1 MFFKFVKKALNE
13 NHTFIKFI
21 FIGIIN
27 TIFGYGIYLLFL
39 LIGFN
44 YVIAALLSTILGI
57 IFNFFTT
64 GRLVFKSTN
73 NYLILKFVMV
83 YIFIY
88 LFTISGL
95 SILYLYG
102 ISYEIGGALMLAP
115 NALLSFFL
123 NKRLVFNE
131 KNN

>member
-13 NHTFIKFI
+13 NQTFIKFI

-44 YVIAALLSTILGI
+44 FVIAALLSTILGI

-64 GRLVFKSTN
+64 GRFVFKSTN
-73 NYLILKFVMV
+73 NYLIFKFVMV

>member
-1 MFFKFVKKALNE
+1 MFIKFVKKALNE
-13 NHTFIKFI
+13 NQTFIKFI

-44 YVIAALLSTILGI
+44 FVFAALLSTILGI
-57 IFNFFTT
+57 FFNFFTT
-64 GRLVFKSTN
+64 GRFVFKSTN

-102 ISYEIGGALMLAP
+102 FSYEIGGALMLAP

>member
-13 NHTFIKFI
+13 NQTFIKFI

-44 YVIAALLSTILGI
+44 FVIAALLSTILGI

-64 GRLVFKSTN
+64 GRFVFKSTN
-73 NYLILKFVMV
+73 HYLILKFVMV

>member
-1 MFFKFVKKALNE
+1 MNE
-13 NHTFIKFI
+13 NQTFIKFI

-44 YVIAALLSTILGI
+44 FVIAALLSTILGI

-64 GRLVFKSTN
+64 GRFVFKSTN

>member
-13 NHTFIKFI
+13 NQTFIKFI

-44 YVIAALLSTILGI
+44 FVIAALLSTILGI

-64 GRLVFKSTN
+64 GRFVFKSTN
-73 NYLILKFVMV
+73 NYLILKFVIV

>member
-13 NHTFIKFI
+13 NQTFIKFI

-44 YVIAALLSTILGI
+44 FVIAALLSTILGI

-64 GRLVFKSTN
+64 GRFVFKSTN

>member
-13 NHTFIKFI
+13 NQTFIKFI

-44 YVIAALLSTILGI
+44 FVIAALLSTILGI

-64 GRLVFKSTN
+64 GRFVFKSTN
-73 NYLILKFVMV
+73 NYLLLKFVMV

-88 LFTISGL
+88 LFTIYRFYKGL
-95 SILYLYG
+95 G
-102 ISYEIGGALMLAP
+102 EIDEEDLVAL
-115 NALLSFFL
+115 
-123 NKRLVFNE
+123 
-131 KNN
+131 KNGWTPRIVYFVI

>member
-1 MFFKFVKKALNE
+1 MFIKFVKKALNE
-13 NHTFIKFI
+13 NQTFIKFI

-44 YVIAALLSTILGI
+44 FVIAALLSTILGI

-64 GRLVFKSTN
+64 GRFVFKSTN

-102 ISYEIGGALMLAP
+102 FSYEIGGALMLAP